1 MKTTTS
7 VLRIAGA
14 CGGLVLTLASGDGY
28 DKVEAAEQQMI
39 EKLVGFDSR
48 ASDTRSCV
56 GPGPVDID
64 DFETW
69 IHRSLSANVVGYGLA
84 ISVAGIPAAVGQGGF
99 AQIPLLDGNVPF
111 THQTDIQVAS
121 VSKTIT
127 AIALLQLM
135 DKLDISPDD
144 PIGPWLPP
152 TWVQGPGFGDGS
164 LTFDDLLTHQTGVDQ
179 ALAAMINAAAEP
191 LPNPNTW
198 EGLQLLVATG
208 IPSDVA
214 ASACPTANDDGTYTL
229 NGPQEPAGDHYGVS
243 CYKNANYALAR
254 ELIWRLAL
262 QTGDLGVVFDVADPK
277 DMPMASATGYQ
288 KVVRDHVLTPAGVVG
303 SCKATGSPAQRSLM
317 YDVKGNVPLVMLTAG
332 ADAYSNDDSDLL
344 ECGPYNW
351 SLSALDLVKIMG
363 KLSCGNLLSDA
374 AKTLMNERK
383 LGWHADSNSALY
395 PNRFW
400 KGGGWTQTRSNVK
413 QALWPLHPDHPANDP
428 AASEDGCAFIG
439 PNLVCPA
446 TGPATNRIHSC
457 VVEFPFGIDAAL
469 VINSDLRSDA
479 DATACTVLLEA
490 FDKSF

>member
-7 VLRIAGA
+7 VSRVAGRCGLLA
-14 CGGLVLTLASGDGY
+14 LALATEPGSATVEAQRLASEKLADVGGLAGVN
-28 DKVEAAEQQMI
+28 
-39 EKLVGFDSR
+39 
-48 ASDTRSCV
+48 RSCV

-69 IHRSLSANVVGYGLA
+69 IHRSLAANVVGYGLA

-99 AQIPLLDGNVPF
+99 AQIPLLDANVLF

-135 DKLDISPDD
+135 EELDITPDD
-144 PIGPWLPP
+144 PIGPYLPP
-152 TWVQGPGFGDGS
+152 TWVQGPGFSDGS
-164 LTFDDLLTHQTGVDQ
+164 ITFDDLLTHQTGVDQ
-179 ALAAMINAAAEP
+179 ALAAMINDATEP
-191 LPNPNTW
+191 LPNANRW
-198 EGLQLLVATG
+198 EGLELLVRTG

-214 ASACPTANDDGTYTL
+214 ASACPTDNDDGTYTL
-229 NGPQEPAGDHYGVS
+229 GGPEEPAGDHYGVS

-262 QTGDLGVVFDVADPK
+262 QTGDLGAAYDVADPE

-288 KVVRDHVLTPAGVVG
+288 KVVRDHVLTPAGVAG

-317 YDVKGNVPLVMLTAG
+317 YDIQGNVPLVMLTAG
-332 ADAYSNDDSDLL
+332 ADAYANDSSDLL

-383 LGWHADSNSALY
+383 LGWSEGSNSAAY

-400 KGGGWTQTRSNVK
+400 KSGGWNQTRSKVE
-413 QALWPLHPDHPANDP
+413 QALWPLHPNHPANDP
-428 AASEDGCAFIG
+428 TASQDGCAPIG

-446 TGPATNRIHSC
+446 TGSATNRITSC

-469 VINSDLRSDA
+469 VINSNLRSDPK
-479 DATACTVLLEA
+479 ATACTVLLEA
-490 FDKSF
+490 FDKSL

>member
-1 MKTTTS
+1 MKTPTR
-7 VLRIAGA
+7 VLRVAGA
-14 CGGLVLTLASGDGY
+14 CGGLVLALSTGHGSATVEAQRLASRQLADSGD
-28 DKVEAAEQQMI
+28 
-39 EKLVGFDSR
+39 R
-48 ASDTRSCV
+48 AGVNHSCF

-64 DFETW
+64 DFEGW
-69 IHRSLSANVVGYGLA
+69 IHRALAANVVGYGLA

-99 AQIPLLDGNVPF
+99 AQIPLLDANVLF

-135 DKLDISPDD
+135 EKLDITPDD
-144 PIGPWLPP
+144 AIGPYLPP
-152 TWVQGPGFGDGS
+152 TWSQGAGFSDGS
-164 LTFDDLLTHQTGVDQ
+164 ITFDDLLTHHTGVDQ
-179 ALAAMINAAAEP
+179 ALAALINAATEP
-191 LPNPNTW
+191 LPNSNAW
-198 EGLQLLVATG
+198 EGLELLVRTG

-214 ASACPTANDDGTYTL
+214 ASACPIDNGDGTYTL
-229 NGPQEPAGDHYGVS
+229 GGPEDPADDHYGVS

-254 ELIWRLAL
+254 ELIWQLAL
-262 QTGDLGVVFDVADPK
+262 QTGDLGAAYDVADPK

-288 KVVRDHVLTPAGVVG
+288 KVVRDHVLTPAGVAG

-317 YDVKGNVPLVMLTAG
+317 YDIQGNVPLVMLTAG
-332 ADAYSNDDSDLL
+332 TDAYSNDSSDLL

-363 KLSCGNLLSDA
+363 KLSCGNLLSDD

-383 LGWHADSNSALY
+383 LGWHPDSNGAAN
-395 PNRFW
+395 PGRFW

-413 QALWPLHPDHPANDP
+413 QALWPLHEDHPANNP
-428 AASEDGCAFIG
+428 GASQEGCALIG

-446 TGPATNRIHSC
+446 TGPARNRIHTC

-469 VINSDLRSDA
+469 VINSDLRSDPKA
-479 DATACTVLLEA
+479 DACTVLLEA
-490 FDKSF
+490 FDKSL